1 VLERLQAVVY
11 GEWASG
17 QVGKWGSEGVP
28 ILILGEGAGM
38 PDELR
43 EAAREL
49 AEGEGLLIERGKGV
63 RRVRIE

>member
-1 VLERLQAVVY
+1 
-11 GEWASG
+11 
-17 QVGKWGSEGVP
+17 
-28 ILILGEGAGM
+28 M

-49 AEGEGLLIERGKGV
+49 GEGEGLLIERGKGV